1 MKRFHVHISV
11 DSMAQSTQFYSAL
24 FGQAPTV
31 LKTDYAK
38 WMLDDPLINF
48 AISERTA
55 KVGQAGLDHL
65 GFQMDSAPELHAMTA
80 SLQSAGLAV
89 SDLGETTCCYAKSD
103 KGWVHDPQGIAWESF
118 VTMGEATTYGIES
131 TQVGSAAS
139 SVTGACCAP
148 STSST
153 PSASCAPAAQ
163 KVEISLSDIAIKSA
177 PLTAAAASCGTSA
190 TTGAATSSAKA
201 CC

>member
-48 AISERTA
+48 AISERAA
-55 KVGQAGLDHL
+55 KVGRAGLDHL
-65 GFQMDSAPELHAMTA
+65 GFQMDTAPELHAMTA
-80 SLQSAGLAV
+80 SLQTAGLAV

-118 VTMGEATTYGIES
+118 VTMGEATTYGTES
-131 TQVGSAAS
+131 AEEMATAS
-139 SVTGACCAP
+139 SSGHGSGACCAP
-148 STSST
+148 TAPASALT
-153 PSASCAPAAQ
+153 ASCAPTTQ
-163 KVEISLSDIAIKSA
+163 KVKVSLADIAVQ
-177 PLTAAAASCGTSA
+177 PVTATGSCGTGASA
-190 TTGAATSSAKA
+190 APSGSKA

>member
-11 DSMAQSTQFYSAL
+11 DSIEQSTQFYNTL

-48 AISERTA
+48 AISERAA

-65 GFQMDSAPELHAMTA
+65 GFQMDSAPELHTMTE

-118 VTMGEATTYGIES
+118 VTMGEATTYGMES
-131 TQVGSAAS
+131 TQDSSVAS
-139 SVTGACCAP
+139 SGACCAP
-148 STSST
+148 SASA
-153 PSASCAPAAQ
+153 ASCAPAAQ
-163 KVEISLSDIAIKSA
+163 KIKMSLADIAVKPA
-177 PLTAAAASCGTSA
+177 AGGCGTAASAS
-190 TTGAATSSAKA
+190 SSPKA